1 MNKILTFMRESS
13 TARFFIPLGLL
24 LVIFG
29 VVFFIIN
36 TKNQD
41 YIKIEA
47 TVLNVEL
54 EEDEYIDTDG
64 NQVEAK
70 YNVTIQY
77 TVDGKDYT
85 NTLENVSKYN
95 VGDKTTVYYNPKD
108 PTKITQTKTLIIP
121 IIMIILGIVSFVGGI
136 ISASNAMKRYK
147 KMKEQERSWENGK

>member
-1 MNKILTFMRESS
+1 MRESS

-136 ISASNAMKRYK
+136 ISASNAMKKYK